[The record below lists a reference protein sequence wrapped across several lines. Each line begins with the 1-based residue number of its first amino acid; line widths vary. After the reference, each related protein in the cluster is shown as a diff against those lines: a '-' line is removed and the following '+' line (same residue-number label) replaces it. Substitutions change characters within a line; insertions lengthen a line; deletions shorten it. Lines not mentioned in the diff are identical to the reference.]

1 MPTLYKSPESPKK
14 QFSILTTL
22 FETYVPNPKS
32 IHFKGQHKEEQL
44 VLLLRKHWISN
55 VGWVLTSIILAF
67 IPLVGIPF
75 IDVQDFFPFPLPFI
89 YKLTGF
95 VFWYIGTFGY
105 ILLNFLFW
113 FYNVNIITTS
123 RIVDVDFIYLLYN
136 EISSTVIENIED
148 VTYKRAGLFGS
159 IFDFGNVFVQTAGT
173 KPNIEFLTV
182 PRPSEITSIIT
193 RLIQNKK

>member
-1 MPTLYKSPESPKK
+1 MPTLYTAPHSQKP
-14 QFSILTTL
+14 QFNIFKTL
-22 FETYVPNPKS
+22 FETYVTHPKS
-32 IHFKGQHKEEQL
+32 IHFKGQHKEEEL
-44 VLLLRKHWISN
+44 MLLLRKHWIAN
-55 VGWVLTSIILAF
+55 VGWVTVSIILAV
-67 IPLVGIPF
+67 IPLIGVPF
-75 IDVQDFFPFPLPFI
+75 IDIADLFPFPLPFI
-89 YKLTGF
+89 YQLVGF

-113 FYNVNIITTS
+113 FYNVNIVTTE

-182 PRPSEITSIIT
+182 PRPSEIASIIT